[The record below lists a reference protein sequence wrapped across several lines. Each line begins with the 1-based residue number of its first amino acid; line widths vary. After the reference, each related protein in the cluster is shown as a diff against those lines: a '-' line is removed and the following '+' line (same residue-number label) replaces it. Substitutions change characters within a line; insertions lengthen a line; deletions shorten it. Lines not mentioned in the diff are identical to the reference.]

1 MKKPFSKLTALIYLL
16 VFTVGFGIGVLS
28 STHDF
33 RLRPTTSSK
42 LDTLS
47 FQDSVLNYIYQL
59 RLEHPYIVYAK
70 AVIESGNFTST
81 IFKENNNLFGM
92 KMPESR
98 ATLAIRIN
106 RGHSVYRSWKE
117 SIIDYGLY
125 QMAYA
130 KGLSED
136 DYFKK
141 IGNNYSE
148 DKMYIQKVKAIKS
161 QK

>member
-1 MKKPFSKLTALIYLL
+1 MRNSRNLLTTGLILFSLGT
-16 VFTVGFGIGVLS
+16 GFGVF
-28 STHDF
+28 ST
-33 RLRPTTSSK
+33 RLYYHKEYKTQTVE

-47 FQDSVLNYIYQL
+47 FQDSVLNYIYEL

-70 AVIESGNFTST
+70 AIIESGNFSSD
-81 IFKENNNLFGM
+81 IFKENHNLFGM

-136 DYFKK
+136 EYFKK

-148 DKMYIQKVKAIKS
+148 DKMYIEKVKAIKS